1 MSLKYNILY
10 SSLLLLGACGTVFS
24 GTSQKINFDSNIN
37 ENIEIYV
44 NGRMVC
50 NQTPCSAEIERDSA
64 PLTIM
69 AKAQGYED
77 TIVYDRSRINKTA
90 IGNLFS
96 VYSWTTDFVSGAV
109 WKYSEDGV
117 YLNMRK
123 KNMTKSEATLYNQ
136 TAKIKAFALYNFAE
150 LKINN
155 PEYIK
160 ALEEITGKDRQKLA
174 SIIQNSS
181 TEVELADNLINSKI
195 QEN

>member
-1 MSLKYNILY
+1 MSLKHNMLY

-44 NGRMVC
+44 NGRLVC

-64 PLTIM
+64 PLTIT

-77 TIVYDRSRINKTA
+77 AIVYDRSRINKAA

-123 KNMTKSEATLYNQ
+123 KNMTKAETDLYNQ
-136 TAKIKAFALYNFAE
+136 KANIKSFALYNFAE
-150 LKINN
+150 LKLNN
-155 PEYIK
+155 PEYTL
-160 ALEEITGKDRQKLA
+160 ALKELTGKSQQELTY
-174 SIIQNSS
+174 IIKNSA
-181 TEVELADNLINSKI
+181 TEVELATSLTN
-195 QEN
+195 

>member
-1 MSLKYNILY
+1 MSLKHNMLY

-44 NGRMVC
+44 NGRLVC

-64 PLTIM
+64 PLTIT

-77 TIVYDRSRINKTA
+77 AIVYDRSRINKAA

-123 KNMTKSEATLYNQ
+123 KNMTKAETDLYNQ
-136 TAKIKAFALYNFAE
+136 KANIKSFALYNFAE
-150 LKINN
+150 LKLNN
-155 PEYIK
+155 PEYTL
-160 ALEEITGKDRQKLA
+160 ALKELTSKSQQELTY
-174 SIIQNSS
+174 IIQNSA
-181 TEVELADNLINSKI
+181 TEVELATSLTN
-195 QEN
+195 